1 LFDILTLGAAC
12 FDEGLQDI
20 LESGDILK
28 VGHQVLY
35 AHHFHGIVIGNIV
48 VCS

>member
-1 LFDILTLGAAC
+1 MFDVLTLGAAC

-28 VGHQVLY
+28 VGHQVLCT
-35 AHHFHGIVIGNIV
+35 HRFHGIVIGSIV